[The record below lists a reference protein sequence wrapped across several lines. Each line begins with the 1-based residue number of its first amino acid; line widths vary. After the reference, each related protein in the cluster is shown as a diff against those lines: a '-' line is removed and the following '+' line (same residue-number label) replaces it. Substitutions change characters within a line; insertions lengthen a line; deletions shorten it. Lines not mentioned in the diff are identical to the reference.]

1 MPQRIPDGYL
11 SEHPSLLIPVDEIRR
26 RIEERIDKAPQI
38 AIEEEKANR
47 IIKESSRSTVAGLFT
62 MRNFLGA
69 AFRLIG

>member
-38 AIEEEKANR
+38 AIEEVKSKSDYQRVEQ
-47 IIKESSRSTVAGLFT
+47 EYSRWSIYNEELLRAC
-62 MRNFLGA
+62 
-69 AFRLIG
+69 